1 MQPASPNL
9 ARSELRDLRRGLA
22 TVTDP
27 QLVQVVALIDR
38 MADRGAADALIEPL
52 RARLGQVRPP
62 RPLRFS
68 RLLFLPLD
76 PVIVPA
82 AGFRAGTPTVPRTAV
97 APLAAAVQAALGP
110 YAAEIEAAIVGR
122 TTADVETVQRV
133 GEGLWPEAATVLA
146 RAPQPPGWAAA
157 GLPAALYRPLAAGI
171 AAVLEQAVALQTVIA
186 DGMAGLP
193 ISVEV
198 VDAALAKAAANGP
211 SACSFVL
218 AVLLSRLPDAD
229 VVLQRANVW
238 TAQQGNPALRA
249 AFDQAS
255 EAQFTLL
262 ESHDDAETEM
272 VGPDLAAAGA
282 QVHRIIGLLARLGDA
297 TAPAARRAR
306 VEAIRNRLDASCR
319 TRFANSLASEFLAPL
334 HASVQSAEP
343 AALQRLET
351 TARQLRALESE
362 ARCLG
367 SAPSY
372 DALLSETAIVVR
384 NLAPDTGLGLAE
396 KVRLIEIL
404 AGPEEALALLT

>member
-22 TVTDP
+22 AVTDP

-38 MADRGAADALIEPL
+38 MADRGAADALVEPL
-52 RARLGQVRPP
+52 RARLGQIKPP

-82 AGFRAGTPTVPRTAV
+82 AGFRTGTPTVPRTAV
-97 APLAAAVQAALGP
+97 APFAAMVQAALGP
-110 YAAEIEAAIVGR
+110 YAAEIDAAIAGR
-122 TTADVETVQRV
+122 TTADAETVQRV
-133 GEGLWPEAATVLA
+133 GEGLWPEAAAILA
-146 RAPQPPGWAAA
+146 RAPQPRDWAAA
-157 GLPAALYRPLAAGI
+157 GLPTGLYKPLAAGI
-171 AAVLEQAVALQTVIA
+171 AAVLEQAVALQTLIA
-186 DGMAGLP
+186 DGMAGLQ

-211 SACSFVL
+211 AACSFVL

-282 QVHRIIGLLARLGDA
+282 QVHRIVGLLARLGDA
-297 TAPAARRAR
+297 TAPTARRAR
-306 VEAIRNRLDASCR
+306 VEAIRNRLDSSCR
-319 TRFANSLASEFLAPL
+319 ARFANSLAGEFLAPL

-343 AALQRLET
+343 AALQRLEA
-351 TARQLRALESE
+351 TARQLRELESE

-367 SAPSY
+367 SGSSY

-384 NLAPDTGLGLAE
+384 NLASDTGLGLAE

-404 AGPEEALALLT
+404 AGPEEALALLS